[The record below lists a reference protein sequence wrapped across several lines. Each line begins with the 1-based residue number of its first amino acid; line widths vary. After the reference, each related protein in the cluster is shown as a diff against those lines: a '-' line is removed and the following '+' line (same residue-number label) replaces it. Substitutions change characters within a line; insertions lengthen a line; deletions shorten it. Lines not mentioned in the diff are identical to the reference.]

1 MNLKVKFDEMQE
13 NIDIRKKINM
23 KNILIYLIINR
34 LNK

>member
-13 NIDIRKKINM
+13 NIDIRKKIDM